1 MMSCLE
7 KKQTLEEQKNQV
19 IPQKEWA
26 KAVDLSDS
34 ELNQVLRQ
42 GKLAKN
48 KMIRSNLRLVVS
60 VAKKYKERD
69 LEFMDLIQEGNIGL
83 ERAVEKFDPGKGYR
97 FSTYAYWW
105 IRQAITRA
113 IAQQSR
119 TIRLP
124 IHVTDKLNKIKKVQ
138 RELAS
143 QLGRL
148 ATTGEIAEELG
159 MEARQVREYLRIAR
173 VPISL
178 DVKVGESKDTDLSEV
193 IEDDSAS
200 PIDEISQDFMK
211 QEVHK
216 MLAQLK
222 LKERE
227 VLWFRFGLE
236 DGEPWTLG
244 AIGKRLNLSRER
256 VRQERKYSFE
266 KASESKAISFED
278 LSCWLTF
285 SQVILKSL
293 SF

>member
-222 LKERE
+222 PKERE